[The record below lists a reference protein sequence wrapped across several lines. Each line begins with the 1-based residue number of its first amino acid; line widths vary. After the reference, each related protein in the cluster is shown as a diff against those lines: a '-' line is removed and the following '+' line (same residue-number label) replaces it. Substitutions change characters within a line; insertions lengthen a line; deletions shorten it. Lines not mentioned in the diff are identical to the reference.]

1 MKQRSTETENKKNRS
16 KEASERFFTVH
27 PSHPYLALISHSR
40 REAAPFRGFG
50 GSYYTGTRTRDPFP
64 SGSNHSTSIPEVFF
78 FFFAGIEREQLETA
92 VGACY
97 DNGTMYC
104 QRMQIYEGSLYL
116 TDYRAIFFDR
126 HYAPA
131 RILPLLETLRRNPV
145 F

>member
-1 MKQRSTETENKKNRS
+1 MPHLILRTFHTAFCVHVPQPH
-16 KEASERFFTVH
+16 SE
-27 PSHPYLALISHSR
+27 PYAT
-40 REAAPFRGFG
+40 RGFALHALFLG
-50 GSYYTGTRTRDPFP
+50 GSYYTGTRTRVPFP
-64 SGSNHSTSIPEVFF
+64 SGSNHSPSIPEFF

>member
-1 MKQRSTETENKKNRS
+1 MPHLILRTFHTT
-16 KEASERFFTVH
+16 FCVH
-27 PSHPYLALISHSR
+27 VPHRILRHMPHAGSPSM
-40 REAAPFRGFG
+40 PFLG
-50 GSYYTGTRTRDPFP
+50 GGHTTPGLEPATPFP
-64 SGSNHSTSIPEVFF
+64 PGRTTPPVYRRSF